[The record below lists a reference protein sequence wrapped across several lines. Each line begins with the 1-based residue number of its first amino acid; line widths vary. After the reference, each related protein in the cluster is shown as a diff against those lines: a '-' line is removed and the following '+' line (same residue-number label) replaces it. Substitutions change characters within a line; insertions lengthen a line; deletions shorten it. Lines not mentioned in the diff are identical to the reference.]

1 MKKLRLVV
9 LFLTVF
15 SFVLTSNETP
25 LAIPLDDTTIQEQQE
40 FEQMQLEVQQLQE
53 AVQNT
58 DTELTDLQLTI
69 DNYQQQLDCLN
80 QSITSL
86 EKELTSLENSKRNQQ
101 ETMDI
106 RLRTYYKSGMSPF
119 AYFMYSFFSD
129 SSPSLDSLDSLV
141 TLFKYDT
148 ATLEE
153 LELTQ
158 NKQQLILKSIASNKD
173 AISKLKATYD
183 EAKTSIEVRKMQQE
197 SDVKAA
203 IQKQTEFETKY
214 LAQSELAIVT
224 PLSNK
229 VDNNETPLDELLSIK
244 DTLDSLLNSQLKSSP
259 AKIEVQRTQEKLNQQ
274 IQNKR
279 IQLASSTVPIT
290 VPADGSKASTVIRYA
305 QQFIGV
311 PYLWGG
317 TTPSGFDCSGLVQ
330 YCYSNALGIQ
340 LPRVTQDQINCGV
353 HVPRDQLQPGDL
365 IFPHIGHVQIYIGD
379 GNVLH
384 APQTGDVVKVSRIG
398 NILEARRV
406 IP

>member
-40 FEQMQLEVQQLQE
+40 FEQMQLEVQRLQD
-53 AVQNT
+53 AVQAT
-58 DTELTDLQLTI
+58 DAELTNLQLTI
-69 DNYQQQLDCLN
+69 NNYQQQLDSLN
-80 QSITSL
+80 QSISSL
-86 EKELTSLENSKRNQQ
+86 EKELTTLGDKAKEQQ
-101 ETMDI
+101 ETMNT
-106 RLRTYYKSGMSPF
+106 RLRTYYKSGMNPLT
-119 AYFMYSFFSD
+119 YFLCSFFFD
-129 SSPSLDSLDSLV
+129 SSSSLDSLV
-141 TLFKYDT
+141 TLFKHDAT
-148 ATLEE
+148 TLED
-153 LELTQ
+153 LKLTQ
-158 NKQQLILKSIASNKD
+158 NKQQFILKSIASNKD
-173 AISKLKATYD
+173 AISELKIIYD
-183 EAKTSIEVRKMQQE
+183 EAKTSIEAKKIQQE
-197 SDVKAA
+197 NDVKVA
-203 IQKQTEFETKY
+203 IQKQNEFETKY

-224 PLSNK
+224 PLSKK

-279 IQLASSTVPIT
+279 IQLASSSSTSVTIP
-290 VPADGSKASTVIRYA
+290 VDSSKASVVIRYA
-305 QQFIGV
+305 QQFLGV

-398 NILEARRV
+398 NVLEARRV

>member
-53 AVQNT
+53 VVQNT
-58 DTELTDLQLTI
+58 DAELTNLQLTI
-69 DNYQQQLDCLN
+69 DNYQQQLDSLN
-80 QSITSL
+80 QSITTL
-86 EKELTSLENSKRNQQ
+86 EKELATLGDKAKEQQ
-101 ETMDI
+101 ETMNT
-106 RLRTYYKSGMSPF
+106 RLRTYYKSGMNPLT
-119 AYFMYSFFSD
+119 YFLCSFFFD
-129 SSPSLDSLDSLV
+129 SSSSLDSLV
-141 TLFKYDT
+141 TLFKHDA
-148 ATLEE
+148 ATLED
-153 LELTQ
+153 LKLTQ
-158 NKQQLILKSIASNKD
+158 NKQQFILKSIASDKD
-173 AISKLKATYD
+173 AISKLKITYD
-183 EAKTSIEVRKMQQE
+183 EAKTSIEAKKIQQE
-197 SDVKAA
+197 NDVKLA
-203 IQKQTEFETKY
+203 KQRQDEFETKY

-229 VDNNETPLDELLSIK
+229 VDNNETSLDELLSIK
-244 DTLDSLLNSQLKSSP
+244 DTLNSLLNGQFKSNL
-259 AKIEVQRTQEKLNQQ
+259 AKTEVQEILVKLNQQ
-274 IQNKR
+274 VQNKR
-279 IQLASSTVPIT
+279 IQVTSSTVPIT

-305 QQFIGV
+305 QQFLGV

-398 NILEARRV
+398 NVLEARRV
-406 IP
+406 I